1 MGGVGVLR
9 PQDGDIIVLG
19 RCSLPLLDDDYAGN
33 RR

>member
-1 MGGVGVLR
+1 MGDVAMLN